1 MVSPPHPLRT
11 RGLRL
16 ALWGVALSSLS
27 GCWTVGPSEPL
38 FGGASQDAA
47 PPPTA
52 RRVQTQP
59 LVVGGA
65 EGEFGGPKL
74 EATPADKLLAR
85 LRDTAPGPERGLIL
99 DELER
104 RGVANREL
112 VLRARD
118 EEQAL
123 HQLLVGLAERL
134 GQQEPER
141 ARTVAAPWVEQ
152 KYRLALERYAAA
164 DLFGALRLAEAILD
178 LEPDSLLAPQLKAL
192 RRRCQDR
199 LLETSLVAAE
209 LALGGAVITP
219 QDPLKITLR
228 FKNVSDQPIVLHQ
241 AKGATL
247 GVVYVDYEELSA
259 DGTRSRVRTQHGV
272 SLPGTS
278 LRLGAGQTRSIPVR
292 LAGPHRRLPPG
303 VIGRYELSGRLRPS
317 RMDVGDSTASRF
329 LVLEARRL
337 AVVARK
343 DLALAKAPRAS
354 FGEAVEKAK
363 RGTLAQRRE
372 PSRRAFVAAVLFGE
386 RDREAALEA
395 LIDSLG
401 QASSPLS
408 DALCAALSRV
418 NGEPLSYTRDEWL
431 TWWTQRL
438 ARPPQEPSDPQTPA
452 RSE

>member
-1 MVSPPHPLRT
+1 
-11 RGLRL
+11 
-16 ALWGVALSSLS
+16 VALTCLS
-27 GCWTVGPSEPL
+27 GCWTVGPRQPL
-38 FGGASQDAA
+38 FGGASTDAA

-74 EATPADKLLAR
+74 EAAPADKLLTR
-85 LRDTAPGPERGLIL
+85 LRDTAPGPERALVL
-99 DELER
+99 EELER

-118 EEQAL
+118 EEEAL
-123 HQLLVGLAERL
+123 HELLVDLAARL
-134 GQQEPER
+134 GQKR
-141 ARTVAAPWVEQ
+141 AEAKRTVDAPWVEE

-164 DLFGALRLAEAILD
+164 DLFGALRVAEAVLD
-178 LEPDSLLAPQLKAL
+178 LEPDCVLAPKLTAL

-199 LLETSLVAAE
+199 LLETSLVTAE
-209 LALGGAVITP
+209 LQLGGAVITP
-219 QDPLKITLR
+219 RDPLEIALR

-241 AKGATL
+241 AEGATL

-272 SLPGTS
+272 SLPAPK
-278 LRLGAGQTRSIPVR
+278 LRLGAGQTRSVPVR
-292 LAGPHRRLPPG
+292 LAGPHRRLPAG
-303 VIGRYELSGRLRPS
+303 VVGRYELSGRLRPS

-337 AVVARK
+337 AVVAKK
-343 DLALAKAPRAS
+343 DLDLARAPQTS
-354 FGEAVEKAK
+354 FAEAVKKAN

-372 PSRRAFVAAVLFGE
+372 PSRQAFVSAVLYGQ

-408 DALCAALSRV
+408 DALCSALSRV

-431 TWWTQRL
+431 TWWTQRR
-438 ARPPQEPSDPQTPA
+438 ARPRHSAPGPDAPA

>member
-1 MVSPPHPLRT
+1 M
-11 RGLRL
+11 
-16 ALWGVALSSLS
+16 
-27 GCWTVGPSEPL
+27 
-38 FGGASQDAA
+38 
-47 PPPTA
+47 
-52 RRVQTQP
+52 
-59 LVVGGA
+59 VGGA

-74 EATPADKLLAR
+74 EAAPADKLLTR
-85 LRDTAPGPERGLIL
+85 LRDTAPGPERALIL
-99 DELER
+99 DELAR

-118 EEQAL
+118 EEEAL
-123 HQLLVGLAERL
+123 HELLVSLAERL
-134 GQQEPER
+134 GQKRAEPQR
-141 ARTVAAPWVEQ
+141 SVDAPWVEE

-164 DLFGALRLAEAILD
+164 DLFGALRVAEAVLD
-178 LEPDSLLAPQLKAL
+178 LEPDCVLAPKLSAL

-199 LLETSLVAAE
+199 LLETSLVTAE
-209 LALGGAVITP
+209 LSTSAAVITP
-219 QDPLKITLR
+219 RDPLQITLR

-241 AKGATL
+241 AEGATL

-272 SLPGTS
+272 SLPS
-278 LRLGAGQTRSIPVR
+278 PKLRLGAGQIRSVPVR

-317 RMDVGDSTASRF
+317 RMEVGDSTASRF

-343 DLALAKAPRAS
+343 DLELAQAPRAS
-354 FGEAVEKAK
+354 FAKAVEKAN

-372 PSRRAFVAAVLFGE
+372 PSRQAFVSAVLYGQ

-395 LIDSLG
+395 LIDSLS

-408 DALCAALSRV
+408 SALCAALSRV

-438 ARPPQEPSDPQTPA
+438 ARPKQEAKQPSDPPRA
-452 RSE
+452 E